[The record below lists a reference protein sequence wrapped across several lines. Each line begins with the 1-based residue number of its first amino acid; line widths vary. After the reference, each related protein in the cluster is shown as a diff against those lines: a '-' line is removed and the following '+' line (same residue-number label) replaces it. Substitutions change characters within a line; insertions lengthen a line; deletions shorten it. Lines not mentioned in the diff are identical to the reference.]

1 MIYRWTTFRV
11 WIYWTNAATTCH
23 QSFIAPVGL
32 AFYLFYALKK
42 SGAITTNDW
51 SIGQVVAVF
60 TLVPVPVKAVYR
72 IHRELHHSI
81 FPD

>member
-1 MIYRWTTFRV
+1 MK
-11 WIYWTNAATTCH
+11 YWERNLAGKVELLFFLIALGGL
-23 QSFIAPVGL
+23 FAPVGL
-32 AFYLFYALKK
+32 AFYLFYVLKK

-72 IHRELHHSI
+72 IYRELHHSI
-81 FPD
+81 SPD